1 MRSIFLFVLF
11 SALVGL
17 GVGAA
22 LALVEVRPWVSYRV
36 VQQSASGGA
45 SAAEKS
51 GQPRAEV
58 SETVFQ
64 FGSIERGTSMSHFF
78 EVRNVGDAPLSV
90 KVGKPTCKCTVGK
103 VSAEV
108 VQPGDVAQIELVWH
122 AEAAPGPFR
131 HGAPLLTNDPQQPRI
146 ELSVEGIVVES
157 TMLSPAELLFGSMK
171 AGQTREVS
179 LYLMT
184 FEDPAVEVL
193 SYEVEGN
200 QNVQVRVEPV
210 EIDELPLKE
219 ATSGVKITG
228 SYQAGKRL
236 GSISGWIHLKTNLP
250 KAPSLRIPLLGNVA
264 GDIAI
269 YGFGWNAKSSLLRL
283 GNVVGAEGKE
293 VRLKVSLRGEHALAT
308 KLEVASVDPPELKV
322 TLGERR
328 ELGKELVHVPLLV
341 EIPVGTRPMVRAGG
355 ASSEEAEIVLRT
367 THPLSPEV
375 TMRVQLTVQ

>member
-1 MRSIFLFVLF
+1 M
-11 SALVGL
+11 
-17 GVGAA
+17 GAA
-22 LALVEVRPWVSYRV
+22 LALMEVRPWASYRV
-36 VQQSASGGA
+36 VEMLASSGA
-45 SAAEKS
+45 STAEKS

-78 EVRNVGDAPLSV
+78 EVRNGGDAPLSV
-90 KVGKPTCKCTVGK
+90 KVGKPTCKCTVG
-103 VSAEV
+103 SLSTDV

-157 TMLSPAELLFGSMK
+157 TMLYPAELLFGSMK

-184 FEDPAVEVL
+184 FDDPAVEVL
-193 SYEVEGN
+193 SYKVEGDHD
-200 QNVQVRVEPV
+200 QKVEVQIEPV
-210 EIDELPLKE
+210 ELDELPLKE
-219 ATSGVKITG
+219 ATSGVKITA
-228 SYQAGKRL
+228 SYQAEKRL
-236 GSISGWIHLKTNLP
+236 GPISGWLQLKTNLP
-250 KAPSLRIPLLGNVA
+250 KAPDLSIPLQGNVTGNVA
-264 GDIAI
+264 IFGI
-269 YGFGWNAKSSLLRL
+269 GWNAKASLLRL
-283 GNVVGAEGKE
+283 GSVAGAEGKQE
-293 VRLKVSLRGEHALAT
+293 KLKVALRGKNALAT
-308 KLEVASVDPPELKV
+308 ELEIASVDPPELKV
-322 TLGERR
+322 TLGERL

-367 THPLSPEV
+367 THPLLPEVTV
-375 TMRVQLTVQ
+375 TMRVRFTVQ